1 MQTMTPV
8 NINIEQNELMLN
20 DVTFLNSYR
29 IRLAVSNQVG
39 ELAKMQ
45 SEVTFYF
52 DKIELNWFNSQLMA
66 MVSLFESFDHN
77 ANNVCS

>member
-8 NINIEQNELMLN
+8 NINIEQNELILN

-52 DKIELNWFNSQLMA
+52 DKIELNWFNSQLMT